1 MVTVHGPRGG
11 DRLRRAH
18 MGVYT
23 GKGTI
28 AFIVSTCA
36 LICSEDRRAY
46 LINGGEGGPVGGD
59 LSTHVIAQWSLAC
72 CLHARCLPFALACFV
87 ITHLLVFLRAE
98 IATSAAVL
106 VTSNQDFKHVL
117 AQVLPGTLLLLCYHL
132 RALHLSLSCFFPF
145 ASGYQPPMPILAA
158 YNQAQDRLRRARTGA
173 GPLVSDLLSSPR
185 THLCAAKTDGTSYQ
199 WWRGRSGRDFFYN
212 RARR

>member
-18 MGVYT
+18 TGVYT

-28 AFIVSTCA
+28 AFIASTCA

-59 LSTHVIAQWSLAC
+59 LSAHVDIAQWSLAC

-117 AQVLPGTLLLLCYHL
+117 AQVLPDTSYCCVIICAPFISRSVVSSRSRRGISPRCRFWRPTTKLRIGYAEHARA
-132 RALHLSLSCFFPF
+132 RAL
-145 ASGYQPPMPILAA
+145 
-158 YNQAQDRLRRARTGA
+158 
-173 GPLVSDLLSSPR
+173 
-185 THLCAAKTDGTSYQ
+185 
-199 WWRGRSGRDFFYN
+199 W
-212 RARR
+212 